1 MDDLQTRMGAILN
14 DPEMMKKISAMA
26 QSLSAAPEPA
36 AQPLPPSPP
45 PVQMPQMPNIDPAML
60 QKLAGFAGQTGI
72 DNNQKTLLQALNPY
86 LSRERISKLERAMRA
101 ASMAKMASVFL
112 GR

>member
-1 MDDLQTRMGAILN
+1 MDDLQARMGAILN

-26 QSLSAAPEPA
+26 QSLSAPQEPQVTKPPE
-36 AQPLPPSPP
+36 
-45 PVQMPQMPNIDPAML
+45 MPNMSNIPSIDPGLL

-72 DNNQKTLLQALNPY
+72 DNNQKTLLHALNPY
-86 LSRERISKLERAMRA
+86 LSRERINKLERAMRA
-101 ASMAKMASVFL
+101 ASMARMASVFL

>member
-26 QSLSAAPEPA
+26 QSLSASPEPPP
-36 AQPLPPSPP
+36 QPQAPP
-45 PVQMPQMPNIDPAML
+45 PVQLPQMPNIDPAML

-72 DNNQKTLLQALNPY
+72 DNNQKTLLHALNPY
-86 LSRERISKLERAMRA
+86 LSQERIGKLERAMRA

>member
-1 MDDLQTRMGAILN
+1 MEDLQTRMGAILN

-26 QSLSAAPEPA
+26 QSLSATPEPA
-36 AQPLPPSPP
+36 PP
-45 PVQMPQMPNIDPAML
+45 PPQQTPVQLPQMPNIDPTML

-86 LSRERISKLERAMRA
+86 LSRDRISKLERAMRA